1 MKKPRETERLA
12 EAVEENF
19 DPSEQCDDPQMLRCL
34 ALYREGSLL
43 EARAELKEPGC
54 DRDDEGYRRLR
65 AQIAISLGDWNE
77 LSSIVA
83 EEFSKKKSRS
93 AVELLEY
100 AEIAVR
106 LNLPCAKAL
115 TIAAAEKDD
124 ADARVLGGAH
134 LLASSAGWNDDAR
147 VAEWLEKALAL
158 SGEDGPVRRVPVE
171 KILNEKPEPEQPDHD
186 IWPKLMRGEI
196 PMFLAAE
203 SLNRSLFDFMVL
215 PALMNPSEKDPRR
228 RHPIPAYSGKKL
240 AGNINADAT
249 VGIDATALI
258 TLNFLGLLD
267 ETLDAFMT
275 VYIPHST
282 LAWLFEEKR
291 RTRFRPVVPPETAT
305 ETEAS
310 EYCRNISDKVDRT
323 IESIRASLISRIESG
338 KIKVAR
344 QNDTKKAADRRRTV
358 YTINDTFAL
367 PGDCDMI
374 IVDDRWVN
382 QNLAIT
388 NIDGKQLPVFSTLDI
403 LNTLVSSQKRWR
415 KLRTL
420 LRRAGYFFVPVV
432 PLELQDHLGAAAVKN
447 GKVEETCSIR
457 AVRENILCAQMNNWR
472 QLPEEWFWLEE
483 SLTAFSRTLYN
494 LWTEDADFGEARAR
508 SDWIADQIDFRA
520 LVHMLGLENE
530 SCADEKEFG
539 RHVMETLLSGPGK
552 SRRNDEEY
560 WKWLE
565 DSVLRPLKEQSPDSY
580 RWIAGLCKEETARW
594 TKMYMNQETNL
605 TTTRAETV
613 LRVLEDT
620 VPPLIRESLLAKPD
634 FRGEYKLGEH
644 AHGLSFENP
653 AVSFQGPGLFRAV
666 RSVLSETSTEEV
678 TDMEGGK
685 WKLENISE
693 KDRLPNLSLSQ
704 GDMRFS
710 VSSGFLCLSPDK
722 QTRLRLLKES
732 SSESGLPDDAGN
744 AWRKIL
750 EKRPL
755 KYGELQEF
763 DEDFLDTPTCTARTI
778 RRKIRDGQF
787 PLSSIV
793 PSSRRYFDRLVG
805 KYDVSATVRDYAARG
820 GGAFL
825 RELSRREPYDG
836 FLSSLLLSSHP
847 AMTAEIPVDD
857 LDEDDFGRACD
868 FLEKRGDKVSQLG
881 AVEVGFRV
889 LPSMPG
895 IEPRL
900 VRLIKEIRSGEADG
914 KAGGFKLFST
924 LFLLANG
931 ELSQTRIFSPE
942 PPFYRKLAALS
953 QAALIHRQ
961 LAGSSINVDRLHDY
975 ATTTC
980 GLIHFLQSLV
990 DMRLEPLWLPGPWE
1004 GHRIRENFLGRIVG
1018 AATKYRRDIKNGE
1031 LFNLIFGAEEGSIS
1045 SEHPSSRYSLS
1056 PLDGTED
1063 RLQDLP
1069 AKISE
1074 AINDQL
1080 GGNEVRPQSFTALV
1094 DSTRFFRIG
1103 SEQVETATKTLR
1115 RGGHSLTDVENK
1127 MRLSEILSGL
1137 ATVSAATRNRA
1148 LADELRIVARGYRN
1162 GDLYDLSSGEE
1173 TAVCLMAA
1181 ASRTDL
1187 DGWAEFVGDWMTEL
1201 AFEAKEDEAKSL
1213 LVQLE
1218 YLCHIVPELW
1228 ISCGRA
1234 CAALKALSL

>member
-1 MKKPRETERLA
+1 
-12 EAVEENF
+12 
-19 DPSEQCDDPQMLRCL
+19 MLRCL

-54 DRDDEGYRRLR
+54 NGDDEGCRGLR
-65 AQIAISLGDWNE
+65 AQVAISLGDWDE

-83 EEFSKKKSRS
+83 KDLSRKDSRS
-93 AVELLEY
+93 AMELLRS
-100 AEIAVR
+100 AEFAVC

-147 VAEWLEKALAL
+147 FAEWLEKALAL

-171 KILNEKPEPEQPDHD
+171 KIMEEMPEPEQLDPD
-186 IWPKLMRGEI
+186 IRPKLMRGEI
-196 PMFLAAE
+196 PMSMAAE
-203 SLNRSLFDFMVL
+203 SLNGSLFDFMVL
-215 PALMNPSEKDPRR
+215 PALMNLSEKDPRR
-228 RHPIPAYSGKKL
+228 RRPIPAYSGKKL
-240 AGNINADAT
+240 TTHFDAEAT

-267 ETLDAFMT
+267 ETLDAFRT

-291 RTRFRPVVPPETAT
+291 RTRLRPVVPPETAT

-310 EYCRNISDKVDRT
+310 EHCRNISDEVDRA
-323 IESIRASLISRIESG
+323 IERIRASLSSRIKSG
-338 KIKVAR
+338 RIKVAR
-344 QNDTKKAADRRRTV
+344 QNDTEKTANRRRV
-358 YTINDTFAL
+358 VHTINDTLAL

-374 IVDDRWVN
+374 IVDDRNIN
-382 QNLAIT
+382 QNVAIT
-388 NIDGKQLPVFSTLDI
+388 NIDGDRLAVFSTLDI
-403 LNTLVSSQKRWR
+403 LNTLVSSQQKRWR

-432 PLELQDHLGAAAVKN
+432 PLELQDHLGGAAVEN
-447 GKVEETCSIR
+447 GKIQETPGLR
-457 AVRENILCAQMNNWR
+457 AVRENILCAQMNNWW

-483 SLTAFSRTLYN
+483 SITAFFVALEN

-508 SDWIADQIDFRA
+508 SDWIAAQVNFHA
-520 LVHMLGLENE
+520 LTHLISRENE
-530 SCADEKEFG
+530 AKADEREFG
-539 RHVMETLLSGPGK
+539 RHVIETLLPGPGT

-565 DSVLRPLKEQSPDSY
+565 DRVLRPLKEQSPGSY

-594 TKMYMNQETNL
+594 TKMYTNQETGL
-605 TTTRAETV
+605 TKTRSETV

-620 VPPLIRESLLAKPD
+620 APPLMRESLLAKPD
-634 FRGEYKLGEH
+634 FRGEYELGEH
-644 AHGLSFENP
+644 APDLFFENP
-653 AVSFQGPGLFRAV
+653 AVSFQGPGLFHTARN
-666 RSVLSETSTEEV
+666 VLSGISMEEV
-678 TDMEGGK
+678 ADMSGRK
-685 WKLENISE
+685 WTLENASE
-693 KDRLPNLSLSQ
+693 EGHLPNLVLSR
-704 GDMRFS
+704 DDTRFS
-710 VSSGFLCLSPDK
+710 APASFLCLSPDK

-732 SSESGLPDDAGN
+732 SSKFGLPDDAGN

-750 EKRPL
+750 EKRSL
-755 KYGELQEF
+755 EYGELEEF
-763 DEDFLDTPTCTARTI
+763 DEDFFDTPTYAARTI
-778 RRKIRDGQF
+778 RGKIRDKQF
-787 PLSSIV
+787 PLSSLV
-793 PSSRRYFDRLVG
+793 PPSRRYFDRLVG
-805 KYDVSATVRDYAARG
+805 KYDGSATVRDYAVQG

-825 RELSRREPYDG
+825 RELPRREPYDG
-836 FLSSLLLSSHP
+836 FLASILLSSHP

-857 LDEDDFGRACD
+857 LGEDDFGRACD

-881 AVEVGFRV
+881 AVEVGLRV

-900 VRLIKEIRSGEADG
+900 VRLIKEIRGGEADG

-924 LFLLANG
+924 LFLLADG
-931 ELSQTRIFSPE
+931 ELSRTRLFSSE

-961 LAGSSINVDRLHDY
+961 LAGSSINFDRLHKD
-975 ATTTC
+975 AVAARRRV
-980 GLIHFLQSLV
+980 HFLQSLA
-990 DMRLEPLWLPGPWE
+990 DMRLEPLCLPGPWE
-1004 GHRIRENFLGRIVG
+1004 GHRIRGNFLGRIVG
-1018 AATKYRRDIKNGE
+1018 AAMKYRRNIKDGE
-1031 LFNLIFGAEEGSIS
+1031 LFDLVLGAETGSIL
-1045 SEHPSSRYSLS
+1045 SEHPSSWYSLS

-1069 AKISE
+1069 VRISE

-1080 GGNEVRPQSFTALV
+1080 GGGEICPQSFIALV
-1094 DSTRFFRIG
+1094 SSAHLFRIG
-1103 SEQVETATKTLR
+1103 TDHVEMATKVLR
-1115 RGGHSLTDVENK
+1115 RNGRRLADVENK
-1127 MRLSEILSGL
+1127 SRLLETLAGL

-1148 LADELRIVARGYRN
+1148 LADELRIVARGYRKD
-1162 GDLYDLSSGEE
+1162 GIPGFSAVGE
-1173 TAVCLMAA
+1173 TTLCLMAA
-1181 ASRTDL
+1181 ASRADL
-1187 DGWAEFVGDWMTEL
+1187 DGWTEFVGDWMTEL
-1201 AFEAKEDEAKSL
+1201 AFESKEDEAKPL
-1213 LVQLE
+1213 LSQLQH
-1218 YLCHIVPELW
+1218 LCRVVPGLW

-1234 CAALKALSL
+1234 CAALKALSR

>member
-1 MKKPRETERLA
+1 MLSLYPSHA
-12 EAVEENF
+12 AAMEENF

-34 ALYREGSLL
+34 DLYREGSLL

-54 DRDDEGYRRLR
+54 NGDDEGCRRLR
-65 AQIAISLGDWNE
+65 AQVAISLGDWDE

-83 EEFSKKKSRS
+83 KDLSRKDSRS
-93 AVELLEY
+93 AMELLRS
-100 AEIAVR
+100 AELAVC

-115 TIAAAEKDD
+115 TVAAAEKDD
-124 ADARVLGGAH
+124 ADARVLAGAC

-147 VAEWLEKALAL
+147 SRQWLEKALAL
-158 SGEDGPVRRVPVE
+158 CGEDGPVRRVAVE
-171 KILNEKPEPEQPDHD
+171 KILNEKPELEQPGPD
-186 IWPKLMRGEI
+186 IRQKLMRGEI
-196 PMFLAAE
+196 RMSMAAE
-203 SLNRSLFDFMVL
+203 SFNGSLFDFMVL
-215 PALMNPSEKDPRR
+215 PALINPSEKDPRR
-228 RHPIPAYSGKKL
+228 RRPIPAYSGKRL
-240 AGNINADAT
+240 VASINTDAT

-267 ETLDAFMT
+267 ETLDAFNK

-310 EYCRNISDKVDRT
+310 EYCRNISDKVDRA
-323 IESIRASLISRIESG
+323 IERIRASLSSRIESG

-344 QNDTKKAADRRRTV
+344 QNDTEKTADRRLTV
-358 YTINDTFAL
+358 HTIDDTLTL

-382 QNLAIT
+382 QNPAIT
-388 NIDGKQLPVFSTLDI
+388 NIDGDRLPVFSTLYI
-403 LNTLVSSQKRWR
+403 LNTLVSSQQKRWK

-432 PLELQDHLGAAAVKN
+432 PLELQDHLGAAAVQN
-447 GKVEETCSIR
+447 GKIQETSSLR

-483 SLTAFSRTLYN
+483 SLTAFFVALEN

-508 SDWIADQIDFRA
+508 SDWVAAQINFHA
-520 LVHMLGLENE
+520 LTHLLSRENE
-530 SCADEKEFG
+530 AKADEREFG
-539 RHVMETLLSGPGK
+539 KHVMETLLSGPGT

-565 DSVLRPLKEQSPDSY
+565 HSVLRPLKEQSPDSY
-580 RWIAGLCKEETARW
+580 RWIAELCKEETARW
-594 TKMYMNQETNL
+594 TKMYMNQETGL
-605 TTTRAETV
+605 TKTRSETV

-620 VPPLIRESLLAKPD
+620 VPPLMRESLLAKPD
-634 FRGEYKLGEH
+634 FRGEYELGEY
-644 AHGLSFENP
+644 ARGLSFENP
-653 AVSFQGPGLFRAV
+653 AVSFQDPGLFRGA
-666 RSVLSETSTEEV
+666 RNVLSGISMEEV
-678 TDMEGGK
+678 ADASGRK
-685 WKLENISE
+685 WKLENASG
-693 KDRLPNLSLSQ
+693 KGRLPNLVLSR
-704 GDMRFS
+704 DDTRFS
-710 VSSGFLCLSPDK
+710 APASFLCLSPDK

-732 SSESGLPDDAGN
+732 SSEFGLPNDAGN

-755 KYGELQEF
+755 KYGELEEF
-763 DEDFLDTPTCTARTI
+763 DGDFFDTPTYAARII
-778 RRKIRDGQF
+778 RGKIRDGQF
-787 PLSSIV
+787 PLPSLV
-793 PSSRRYFDRLVG
+793 PPSRRYFDRLVG
-805 KYDVSATVRDYAARG
+805 KYDGSATVRDYAARG

-836 FLSSLLLSSHP
+836 FLASLLLSSHP

-857 LDEDDFGRACD
+857 LDEDDLVRACD
-868 FLEKRGDKVSQLG
+868 FLEKQGDKVSQLG
-881 AVEVGFRV
+881 AVEVGLRV

-900 VRLIKEIRSGEADG
+900 VRLIKEIRGGEADG

-924 LFLLANG
+924 LFLLADG
-931 ELSQTRIFSPE
+931 ELSRTRLFSSE
-942 PPFYRKLAALS
+942 PPFYRKLVALS

-961 LAGSSINVDRLHDY
+961 LAGSSIHVDRLHDY

-990 DMRLEPLWLPGPWE
+990 DMRLEPLLSSVFWE
-1004 GHRIRENFLGRIVG
+1004 ALQVREDFLGRIVG
-1018 AATKYRRDIKNGE
+1018 AARKYRRNIKDGE
-1031 LFNLIFGAEEGSIS
+1031 LFDLVLGAETA
-1045 SEHPSSRYSLS
+1045 SEHPFSQHPMS

-1069 AKISE
+1069 VRISE

-1080 GGNEVRPQSFTALV
+1080 GGDEVCPQSFIALV
-1094 DSTRFFRIG
+1094 NSARSFRIG
-1103 SEQVETATKTLR
+1103 SDQVEMATKVLR
-1115 RGGHSLTDVENK
+1115 RNGRRLANMENK
-1127 MRLSEILSGL
+1127 SRLLETLAGL
-1137 ATVSAATRNRA
+1137 ATVSAATRNRS
-1148 LADELRIVARGYRN
+1148 LADELRIVARGYIP
-1162 GDLYDLSSGEE
+1162 GFSAVGE
-1173 TAVCLMAA
+1173 TTLCLMAA
-1181 ASRTDL
+1181 ASRADL
-1187 DGWAEFVGDWMTEL
+1187 DGWTEFVGDWMTEL
-1201 AFEAKEDEAKSL
+1201 AFESKEDEAKPL
-1213 LVQLE
+1213 LSQLE
-1218 YLCHIVPELW
+1218 QLCHIVPGLW

-1234 CAALKALSL
+1234 CATLKALSR

>member
-1 MKKPRETERLA
+1 M
-12 EAVEENF
+12 EENS
-19 DPSEQCDDPQMLRCL
+19 DSPQQSSDPQLLRCL

-65 AQIAISLGDWNE
+65 TQVAISLGDWNE

-83 EEFSKKKSRS
+83 EEFSRKNSRS
-93 AVELLEY
+93 AVELLGY
-100 AEIAVR
+100 AEIAVC

-115 TIAAAEKDD
+115 TVAAAEKDD
-124 ADARVLGGAH
+124 ADAQVLAGAH
-134 LLASSAGWNDDAR
+134 LLASRAGWNDDAR
-147 VAEWLEKALAL
+147 ARQWLEKALAL

-171 KILNEKPEPEQPDHD
+171 RILNEKPELEQPGSD
-186 IWPKLMRGEI
+186 IRPKLMRGEI
-196 PMFLAAE
+196 PMSMAAE
-203 SLNRSLFDFMVL
+203 SLNGSLFDFMVL

-228 RHPIPAYSGKKL
+228 RRPIPAYSGKKL
-240 AGNINADAT
+240 ATYFDADAT

-267 ETLDAFMT
+267 ETLDAFNK
-275 VYIPHST
+275 VYIPHSM

-291 RTRFRPVVPPETAT
+291 RTRFRPIVPPETAT

-310 EYCRNISDKVDRT
+310 EYCRNISDEVDRA
-323 IESIRASLISRIESG
+323 IERIRASLSSRIKSG
-338 KIKVAR
+338 GIKVAR
-344 QNDTKKAADRRRTV
+344 QNDTEKTADRRLTLH
-358 YTINDTFAL
+358 TIDDTFAL

-382 QNLAIT
+382 QNPAIT
-388 NIDGKQLPVFSTLDI
+388 NIDGDRLAVFSTLDI
-403 LNTLVSSQKRWR
+403 LNKLVSSQQKRWR
-415 KLRTL
+415 KLRTR

-432 PLELQDHLGAAAVKN
+432 PPELQYHLGAVAVQN
-447 GKVEETCSIR
+447 GKVEETCSLR
-457 AVRENILCAQMNNWR
+457 AVGENILCAQMNNWR
-472 QLPEEWFWLEE
+472 QLPEEWFWLEK

-494 LWTEDADFGEARAR
+494 LWTENADFGEARAR
-508 SDWIADQIDFRA
+508 SDWIAAQINFRA
-520 LVHMLGLENE
+520 LIHMLGLKNE

-539 RHVMETLLSGPGK
+539 RHVMEILLSRPGT
-552 SRRNDEEY
+552 SRQVAEEY

-565 DSVLRPLKEQSPDSY
+565 DRVLRPLKEESPDSY
-580 RWIAGLCKEETARW
+580 SWIAGLCKKETARR
-594 TKMYMNQETNL
+594 TEMYLNL
-605 TTTRAETV
+605 EAGLPTTRAEAVISV
-613 LRVLEDT
+613 LKNS
-620 VPPLIRESLLAKPD
+620 VPTLLRETLLNEPA
-634 FRGEYKLGEH
+634 FRKEYELD
-644 AHGLSFENP
+644 LVCFENP
-653 AVSFQGPGLFRAV
+653 AVSFQCPGLFRAV

-685 WKLENISE
+685 WKLEKLSE
-693 KDRLPNLSLSQ
+693 ENRLPNLSLSQ
-704 GDMRFS
+704 GDTRFS

-732 SSESGLPDDAGN
+732 SSEFGLPDDAGN

-755 KYGELQEF
+755 EYGELEEF
-763 DEDFLDTPTCTARTI
+763 DEDFLDTPTYTARTI
-778 RRKIRDGQF
+778 RGKIRDEQF

-805 KYDVSATVRDYAARG
+805 GYDGSATVRDYAARG

-836 FLSSLLLSSHP
+836 FLAGLLLSSHP

-857 LDEDDFGRACD
+857 LDEDDLVRACD

-889 LPSMPG
+889 LPSMPS

-900 VRLIKEIRSGEADG
+900 VRLIKEIRGDEADG
-914 KAGGFKLFST
+914 KTGGCKLFLT
-924 LFLLANG
+924 LFLLADG
-931 ELSQTRIFSPE
+931 ELSRTRLFSSE

-961 LAGSSINVDRLHDY
+961 LAGSNIDVDRLHDY
-975 ATTTC
+975 AVATC
-980 GLIHFLQSLV
+980 GLIHSLQSLV
-990 DMRLEPLWLPGPWE
+990 DMRLEPLWLPGSWE
-1004 GHRIRENFLGRIVG
+1004 GHQIRENFLGRIGG
-1018 AATKYRRDIKNGE
+1018 AATKYRRNIKDGE
-1031 LFNLIFGAEEGSIS
+1031 LFDLVLGAESGSIS
-1045 SEHPSSRYSLS
+1045 SEHPFAQYSLS

-1069 AKISE
+1069 VKISE

-1080 GGNEVRPQSFTALV
+1080 GGDEVRPQSFTALV
-1094 DSTRFFRIG
+1094 NSARFFRIG
-1103 SEQVETATKTLR
+1103 SEQVETATKTLM
-1115 RGGHSLTDVENK
+1115 RGGHRLADVENK
-1127 MRLSEILSGL
+1127 MRLLEILSRL

-1148 LADELRIVARGYRN
+1148 LADELRIVVRGYRN

-1181 ASRTDL
+1181 ASRADL
-1187 DGWAEFVGDWMTEL
+1187 DGWTEFVGDWMTEL
-1201 AFEAKEDEAKSL
+1201 AFKAKEDEAKPL
-1213 LVQLE
+1213 LAQLE

-1234 CAALKALSL
+1234 CAALKALSR

>member
-1 MKKPRETERLA
+1 MRQAHSKEREGRIISGGEHDGRERGKDARGPLEESTAGLDGMLSLYSSHA
-12 EAVEENF
+12 EAMEENF

-54 DRDDEGYRRLR
+54 DGDDEGYRRLR
-65 AQIAISLGDWNE
+65 AQTAISLGDWNE

-83 EEFSKKKSRS
+83 EEFSRKNSRS

-171 KILNEKPEPEQPDHD
+171 KIMEEMPEPEQSDHD
-186 IWPKLMRGEI
+186 IWQKLMRGEI
-196 PMFLAAE
+196 RMSMAAE

-215 PALMNPSEKDPRR
+215 PALMNPSENDPRR
-228 RHPIPAYSGKKL
+228 RRPIPAYSGKKL
-240 AGNINADAT
+240 ATHFDADAT

-267 ETLDAFMT
+267 EALDAFNKI
-275 VYIPHST
+275 YIPHST

-291 RTRFRPVVPPETAT
+291 RTRFRPVTPPETAT

-310 EYCRNISDKVDRT
+310 EYCRNISGEVDRA
-323 IESIRASLISRIESG
+323 IERIRASLSSRIKSG

-344 QNDTKKAADRRRTV
+344 QNDTGKTAGRRLTLH
-358 YTINDTFAL
+358 TIDDTLAL
-367 PGDCDMI
+367 PNDCDMI
-374 IVDDRWVN
+374 IVDDRNIN
-382 QNLAIT
+382 QNVAIT
-388 NIDGKQLPVFSTLDI
+388 NIDGDRLAVFSTLDI
-403 LNTLVSSQKRWR
+403 LNTLVSSQQKRWR

-432 PLELQDHLGAAAVKN
+432 PPELQYHLGAAAVQN
-447 GKVEETCSIR
+447 GKVDETCSLR
-457 AVRENILCAQMNNWR
+457 AVGENILCAQMNNWR
-472 QLPEEWFWLEE
+472 QLPEEWFWLEK

-494 LWTEDADFGEARAR
+494 LWTENADFGEARAR
-508 SDWIADQIDFRA
+508 SDWIAAQVNFRA
-520 LVHMLGLENE
+520 LIHMLGLENE
-530 SCADEKEFG
+530 SCVDEKEFG
-539 RHVMETLLSGPGK
+539 RHVMEILLSRPGT
-552 SRRNDEEY
+552 SRRVAEEY

-565 DSVLRPLKEQSPDSY
+565 DRVLRPLKEESPDSY
-580 RWIAGLCKEETARW
+580 SWIAGLCKKETARR
-594 TKMYMNQETNL
+594 TEMYLNL
-605 TTTRAETV
+605 EAGLPTTRAEAV
-613 LRVLEDT
+613 IRVLENS
-620 VPPLIRESLLAKPD
+620 VPTLLRETLLNEPA
-634 FRGEYKLGEH
+634 FRKEYELGEH
-644 AHGLSFENP
+644 A
-653 AVSFQGPGLFRAV
+653 
-666 RSVLSETSTEEV
+666 
-678 TDMEGGK
+678 
-685 WKLENISE
+685 
-693 KDRLPNLSLSQ
+693 
-704 GDMRFS
+704 
-710 VSSGFLCLSPDK
+710 
-722 QTRLRLLKES
+722 
-732 SSESGLPDDAGN
+732 
-744 AWRKIL
+744 
-750 EKRPL
+750 
-755 KYGELQEF
+755 
-763 DEDFLDTPTCTARTI
+763 LDTPAYTARTI
-778 RRKIRDGQF
+778 RGKVRDKQF
-787 PLSSIV
+787 PLSSSIV

-805 KYDVSATVRDYAARG
+805 KYDGSAAVRDYAARG

-825 RELSRREPYDG
+825 RELSKREPYDG
-836 FLSSLLLSSHP
+836 FLTSLLLSSHP

-857 LDEDDFGRACD
+857 LDEDDLVRACD

-889 LPSMPG
+889 LPLMPG

-900 VRLIKEIRSGEADG
+900 VRLIKEIRGGEADE

-924 LFLLANG
+924 LFLLADG
-931 ELSQTRIFSPE
+931 ELSRTRLFSSE

-953 QAALIHRQ
+953 QAALIHRH
-961 LAGSSINVDRLHDY
+961 LAGSGIDVDSLHKD
-975 ATTTC
+975 AVADR
-980 GLIHFLQSLV
+980 GSIHFLQSLV

-1004 GHRIRENFLGRIVG
+1004 SHQIRGNFLGRIVS
-1018 AATKYRRDIKNGE
+1018 AATKYRRNIKDGE
-1031 LFNLIFGAEEGSIS
+1031 LFDVVFSATRGNIL
-1045 SEHPSSRYSLS
+1045 SEHPLAQYSLS

-1069 AKISE
+1069 VKISE

-1094 DSTRFFRIG
+1094 SSARFFRIG
-1103 SEQVETATKTLR
+1103 LDQVEKATKTLR
-1115 RGGHSLTDVENK
+1115 RGGRRLANVENK
-1127 MRLSEILSGL
+1127 MRLSKIMSGL

-1148 LADELRIVARGYRN
+1148 LADELRIVAHGYRN
-1162 GDLYDLSSGEE
+1162 DGPLGFSAVEE

-1181 ASRTDL
+1181 ASRADL
-1187 DGWAEFVGDWMTEL
+1187 DGWTEFVGNWMTEL
-1201 AFEAKEDEAKSL
+1201 AFKAKEDEAKPL
-1213 LVQLE
+1213 LSQLE
-1218 YLCHIVPELW
+1218 YLCHIVPDLW

-1234 CAALKALSL
+1234 CTALKALSR

>member
-1 MKKPRETERLA
+1 MKKSRETEGFV
-12 EAVEENF
+12 ETMEENP
-19 DPSEQCDDPQMLRCL
+19 DSSQQSSDPQMLRCL

-65 AQIAISLGDWNE
+65 TQIAISLGDWSE
-77 LSSIVA
+77 RSSIIA
-83 EEFSKKKSRS
+83 EEFSRKNSRS
-93 AVELLEY
+93 AVELLHY

-147 VAEWLEKALAL
+147 FAEWLEKALAL
-158 SGEDGPVRRVPVE
+158 SGEDGPVRRAPLE
-171 KILNEKPEPEQPDHD
+171 KIMEEMPELEQPSPDV
-186 IWPKLMRGEI
+186 WQKLMRGEI
-196 PMFLAAE
+196 PMFLAGE
-203 SLNRSLFDFMVL
+203 SLNGSLFDFMLL
-215 PALMNPSEKDPRR
+215 PALMNLSEKDPRR
-228 RHPIPAYSGKKL
+228 RQAIPAYSGKKL
-240 AGNINADAT
+240 AAYFDADAT

-267 ETLDAFMT
+267 ETLDAFNK

-282 LAWLFEEKR
+282 LTWLFEEKH
-291 RTRFRPVVPPETAT
+291 RTRFRPVIPPETAT

-310 EYCRNISDKVDRT
+310 EHCRNISDEVDRA
-323 IESIRASLISRIESG
+323 IERIRASLSSRIKSG
-338 KIKVAR
+338 EIKVAG
-344 QNDTKKAADRRRTV
+344 QPDTGKPADLQLCGHPTAEILV
-358 YTINDTFAL
+358 L

-382 QNLAIT
+382 QNPAIT

-415 KLRTL
+415 KLRTQ

-432 PLELQDHLGAAAVKN
+432 PPELQDHLAAAAVQN
-447 GKVEETCSIR
+447 GKVDETCSLR
-457 AVRENILCAQMNNWR
+457 AVRENILCAQMNNWQ

-494 LWTEDADFGEARAR
+494 LWTENADFGEAWAR

-530 SCADEKEFG
+530 SYADEKEFG
-539 RHVMETLLSGPGK
+539 RHVMEILLSGPAT
-552 SRRNDEEY
+552 SRQVGEEY

-565 DSVLRPLKEQSPDSY
+565 DRVLSPLKEQSPDSY
-580 RWIAGLCKEETARW
+580 RWISGLCKKEIARR
-594 TKMYMNQETNL
+594 TEMYLNL
-605 TTTRAETV
+605 EAGLPTTRAGAV
-613 LRVLEDT
+613 LRVLQDS
-620 VPPLIRESLLAKPD
+620 VPPLLRETLLNEPA
-634 FRGEYKLGEH
+634 FRKEYEFDLVC
-644 AHGLSFENP
+644 FENP
-653 AVSFQGPGLFRAV
+653 AVSFQGPGLFRAI

-693 KDRLPNLSLSQ
+693 EDRLPNLSLSQ

-732 SSESGLPDDAGN
+732 SSEFSLPDDAGN

-755 KYGELQEF
+755 EYGELEEF
-763 DEDFLDTPTCTARTI
+763 EEDFLDTPTYVARII
-778 RRKIRDGQF
+778 RGKIRNEQF

-805 KYDVSATVRDYAARG
+805 GYDRSATVRDSAARG

-825 RELSRREPYDG
+825 RELSRRESYDG
-836 FLSSLLLSSHP
+836 FLAGLLLSSHP

-857 LDEDDFGRACD
+857 LDEDDLVRACD

-889 LPSMPG
+889 LPSMPS
-895 IEPRL
+895 IKPRL
-900 VRLIKEIRSGEADG
+900 VRLIKEIRGDEADG
-914 KAGGFKLFST
+914 KTGGFKLFST
-924 LFLLANG
+924 LFLLADG
-931 ELSQTRIFSPE
+931 ELSKTRLFSSE

-961 LAGSSINVDRLHDY
+961 LAGSSIKVDRLHDY

-990 DMRLEPLWLPGPWE
+990 DMRLEPLWRPGPWE
-1004 GHRIRENFLGRIVG
+1004 GHQIRGNFLGRIVG
-1018 AATKYRRDIKNGE
+1018 AATKYRWDIKNGE
-1031 LFNLIFGAEEGSIS
+1031 LFNLIFGAEAGSIS

-1094 DSTRFFRIG
+1094 DSARFFRIG

-1115 RGGHSLTDVENK
+1115 RGGRRLADVENK

-1148 LADELRIVARGYRN
+1148 LADELRIVARGYRD
-1162 GDLYDLSSGEE
+1162 GDLHDLSSGEE

-1181 ASRTDL
+1181 ASRADL
-1187 DGWAEFVGDWMTEL
+1187 DGWTEFVGDWMTEL
-1201 AFEAKEDEAKSL
+1201 AFKAKEDEAKPL
-1213 LVQLE
+1213 LSQLE

-1234 CAALKALSL
+1234 CAALKALSR